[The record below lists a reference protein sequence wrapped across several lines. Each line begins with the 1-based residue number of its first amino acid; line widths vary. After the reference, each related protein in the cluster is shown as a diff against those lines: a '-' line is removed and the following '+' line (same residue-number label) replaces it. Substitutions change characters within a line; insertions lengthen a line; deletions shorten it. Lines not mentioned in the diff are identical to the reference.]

1 MFWPQQLVNGTWS
14 ATPINLIK
22 VVDKMPTLPPLV
34 ADLLYVLGMGL
45 IAGAKDFKKAFAI
58 PPDTDDSSVNLALLG
73 FLKEIK
79 SPHYEFWNS
88 LNYKKH
94 EFYYDHVLRYAYR
107 PFDSNYSRNPSAN

>member
-1 MFWPQQLVNGTWS
+1 VFWPQQLVNGTWS

-22 VVDKMPTLPPLV
+22 AVDKIPTLPPLV

-45 IAGAKDFKKAFAI
+45 IASAKDFKKAFVI